1 MNVVQPQPEIT
12 LLALMRI
19 NLHQDIGIHYQEFGV
34 FLLLEHAGTRVRNM
48 ERKCMNDPQNINLEI
63 LQEWLE
69 GRGRRPVTKETLVD
83 VLREI
88 ELHTVADR
96 VEQVQA

>member
-1 MNVVQPQPEIT
+1 
-12 LLALMRI
+12 MRI
-19 NLHQDIGIHYQEFGV
+19 NLHQDISTHYQEFGAS
-34 FLLLEHAGTRVRNM
+34 LLSDHAGTRVRNIAH
-48 ERKCMNDPQNINLEI
+48 KCMNDPQNINLEI

-88 ELHTVADR
+88 ELYTVADR
-96 VEQVQA
+96 VEQEQA